1 MTATRPSHPRRSQAE
16 RSAATRTRVLDATVV
31 SLLEKGHAA
40 TTLAEVQQR
49 AGLARG
55 TLLHHFPT
63 RAALMVA
70 VVEEVAARRLGVL
83 GERAGTSTSTGT
95 RADTQAGTQAGTQA
109 DMQAGTRTG
118 WDAAVDLVQAD
129 LADPVFLAVLEL
141 WVAARTDP
149 DLRSV
154 LGPVERRVFATVH
167 ATVAEVVGDEDP
179 RVATLV
185 QFTVDLLTGAAMT
198 RLVDPGGSAQ
208 ARVVERWRRALPVLL
223 GRADA
228 DTWL

>member
-16 RSAATRTRVLDATVV
+16 RSAATRTRVLDATVA

-83 GERAGTSTSTGT
+83 GERAGTSTGT
-95 RADTQAGTQAGTQA
+95 RADAQADARAGTQADTQAGPQ
-109 DMQAGTRTG
+109 TG

-167 ATVAEVVGDEDP
+167 ATVAGVVGDEDP

>member
-16 RSAATRTRVLDATVV
+16 RSAATRTRVLDATVA

-83 GERAGTSTSTGT
+83 GERAGAEARASAHERTGPQTGPQTDT
-95 RADTQAGTQAGTQA
+95 RTDP
-109 DMQAGTRTG
+109 RTG

-167 ATVAEVVGDEDP
+167 ATVAGVVGDEDP

-198 RLVDPGGSAQ
+198 RLVDPSGSAQ

>member
-16 RSAATRTRVLDATVV
+16 RSAATRTRVLDATVA

-83 GERAGTSTSTGT
+83 GLRAG
-95 RADTQAGTQAGTQA
+95 AAAGASAHERTDPQA
-109 DMQAGTRTG
+109 DPRTG

-167 ATVAEVVGDEDP
+167 ATVAGVVGDEDP

>member
-16 RSAATRTRVLDATVV
+16 RSAATRTRVLDATVA

-83 GERAGTSTSTGT
+83 GERAGAAAGASAHERTGPQT
-95 RADTQAGTQAGTQA
+95 GPQTDP
-109 DMQAGTRTG
+109 RTG

-167 ATVAEVVGDEDP
+167 ATVAGVVGDEDP

>member
-16 RSAATRTRVLDATVV
+16 RSAATRTRVLDATVA

-83 GERAGTSTSTGT
+83 GERAGAAAGASAHERTGPQTGPQTDTGT
-95 RADTQAGTQAGTQA
+95 DP
-109 DMQAGTRTG
+109 RTG

-167 ATVAEVVGDEDP
+167 ATVAGVVGDEDP

>member
-16 RSAATRTRVLDATVV
+16 RSAATRTRVLDATVA

-83 GERAGTSTSTGT
+83 GERAGAEAGASAHERTGPQT
-95 RADTQAGTQAGTQA
+95 GPQTGL
-109 DMQAGTRTG
+109 RTG

-167 ATVAEVVGDEDP
+167 ATVAGVVGDEDP

>member
-16 RSAATRTRVLDATVV
+16 RSAATRTRVLDATVA

-83 GERAGTSTSTGT
+83 GERAGTGTGAG
-95 RADTQAGTQAGTQA
+95 ADERTDPQTDPQTDPG
-109 DMQAGTRTG
+109 TG

-167 ATVAEVVGDEDP
+167 ATVAGVVGDEDP